1 MLKMQAESEPPA
13 AFTSQENALCCL
25 RSYTFALLKM
35 TEAKTGHSHQDKNRW
50 TIKHKKLK

>member
-35 TEAKTGHSHQDKNRW
+35 TEAKTGHSLQDRNSWPLNQKS
-50 TIKHKKLK
+50 